1 LPKDSI
7 NTTEAHGEDDVIM
20 PKNVEEAVVDDSAA
34 KGPDAAAKRAALEAA
49 LQAVVKR
56 AKEGDRSALPSLRAA
71 LDQFPTYFEH
81 AGDLAMMAHQT
92 WLDFAC
98 GSDLFTKETTQRKL
112 AAMRAELAGPH
123 PSPLESLVVERI
135 VACWLQV
142 HHADMLFVGNQSS
155 SEGVRKE
162 LLKRQESAQGRH
174 LDAIKQLAKVRK
186 LLLPSGK
193 AKNAKVVAQAVRNRD
208 PKLGVFSG
216 AGVDEACEDPLGRLG
231 LELKANAASAVLEFP
246 RISKEYEADA
256 LLNGSGA
263 MN

>member
-7 NTTEAHGEDDVIM
+7 NTIEAHGEDDVII
-20 PKNVEEAVVDDSAA
+20 PKNVDEAVVDDSAA
-34 KGPDAAAKRAALEAA
+34 KSANAAAKRAALEAA

-71 LDQFPTYFEH
+71 LDQFPQYFEH
-81 AGDLAMMAHQT
+81 AGDLAMMAQQT
-92 WLDFAC
+92 WLDFAF

-112 AAMRAELAGPH
+112 AAMRAELAGTH
-123 PSPLESLVVERI
+123 PSQLESLVVERI

-142 HHADMLFVGNQSS
+142 HHADMLLVGNQSS

-186 LLLPSGK
+186 LLQPSSRS
-193 AKNAKVVAQAVRNRD
+193 KNSQVAD
-208 PKLGVFSG
+208 PMLGVFSG
-216 AGVDEACEDPLGRLG
+216 AGAEEVCEDPLVRLG
-231 LELKANAASAVLEFP
+231 QELKANAANSVLEFP
-246 RISKEYEADA
+246 RISKEHEADA
-256 LLNGSGA
+256 LLNGIGT